1 VATDPRFSVTATEVT
16 PISPPVLTV
25 DVPPRAEVLLVD
37 GSLLTRRP
45 EARAV
50 RAAVAAAID
59 SLPDGTY
66 FAVALGTDRAEQLYP
81 PAALIEADGLSRA
94 AAKKALRR
102 TKGHRGPVS
111 YGHWLQ
117 YANALTQG
125 FFDAHLTLLGAHE
138 GEDPLLLTA
147 ALQACRGVLRCD
159 AVGVGA
165 GRTLAMITRELS
177 GSLAV
182 VESAGLGPALRA
194 AANRPRRLSL
204 RLSPAPDVTIT
215 SVYDEMGA
223 RLAGPEFP
231 VRPGRQRFTARLL
244 LGGSRRGTDP
254 DATEAAAE
262 AELVEPGR
270 ADALAR
276 ATVYVYRSP
285 YSVPGADPGSGS
297 LPGGG
302 WAGPYSPDLGSPA
315 RPSPSDLSSAL
326 PSLDPPDE
334 GHRDQPGSTMMG
346 GRRRPDPYPPDKDYD
361 SRPIRYSQDEDDQS
375 DYEVDYSQHQ
385 GRDPQP
391 SAPEPGQAQTGDPQ
405 GGYDQ
410 DFPTERAQDRYVF
423 GSDVFAGSV
432 GDAAPPRPPAPR
444 PPVQEPVVNTGFSA
458 MSGFPVARN
467 QTLAA
472 GREYEF
478 WVDLD
483 DFDPYSIETAPAPLP
498 GFVPR
503 DETLAVAVFGF
514 PGEIEVD
521 PANALRL
528 LRPGQRVRFP
538 VRLPSPPGVYR
549 LRCGIYWRQVLVESR
564 VVTVHATPR
573 AEYRA
578 DALRSTVDYRL
589 ADPAT
594 PGALPDFTPHT
605 ASLLLNDNG
614 DGTHAL
620 RVLATDGAE
629 LFRSDATIG
638 EAELATQIR
647 LARGA
652 LRRVA
657 WGTDQSWRAEDGYRY
672 ARPASTELLTQ
683 DLTSLARN
691 GFRLH
696 HLLLRALGRSTGGD
710 VYAMTDRLHAALAR
724 PGLIQIA
731 LKESA
736 RQVLPAALLYDLP
749 LDTSGPLRLCAEFLH
764 HRREGL
770 PLTGSACFRGDCA
783 QAREPDDTVV
793 CPGGFWG
800 YRHAL
805 GLPVSHG
812 RGAPLPAGI
821 EVAGAVRLSVGIY
834 RDFQHVEEHCQA
846 LHDLMPQLAWQPRDG
861 RDAVLRELA
870 AGNPHLVYLYCHG
883 GVDNEV
889 PYLRVGRAAEPAITP
904 DNLFH
909 SRIHWASTRP
919 LVFLNGCRTTDLE
932 PERAIDFVSFF
943 VEDALAC
950 AVIGTEITV
959 FEDLARTFAEQFVR
973 RFLVDRA
980 PLGEAVLAARLAL
993 LEEGNPLGLAYIP
1006 FGLPSLRVVDEVSPP
1021 V

>member
-1 VATDPRFSVTATEVT
+1 MAPDPRFSVTATVVGLGENDRDGVT
-16 PISPPVLTV
+16 VLTV

-37 GSLLTRRP
+37 GSLLTQRR

-50 RAAVAAAID
+50 RAAVATAVDA
-59 SLPDGTY
+59 LPDGTY
-66 FAVALGTDRAEQLYP
+66 FAVVLGTDRVEQSYP
-81 PAALIEADGLSRA
+81 PQGLIAADRLSRA
-94 AAKKALRR
+94 AAMKAVRR
-102 TKGHRGPVS
+102 MKGHRGPLS
-111 YGHWLQ
+111 YGHWLR
-117 YANALTQG
+117 YANALTRD

-138 GEDPLLLTA
+138 GEDPILLDA
-147 ALQACRGVLRCD
+147 ALQACRGALRCD

-182 VESAGLGPALRA
+182 VESSAMGPALRA

-204 RLSPAPDVTIT
+204 RLSPAPGVTIT
-215 SVYDEMGA
+215 SVRDETST
-223 RLAGPEFP
+223 RLTGPEFP
-231 VRPGRQRFTARLL
+231 VVPGLQRFAVQLRFDGPLVL
-244 LGGSRRGTDP
+244 NGL
-254 DATEAAAE
+254 DAVHV
-262 AELVEPGR
+262 ELVEPGR

-276 ATVYVYRSP
+276 ATAQFFRETRTGYEQPWGGAPPDGAVGETGNYGSQ
-285 YSVPGADPGSGS
+285 PGEYPQGGYPQPGNQQPGYDEGYGQSGS
-297 LPGGG
+297 PWSSSPQGGYG
-302 WAGPYSPDLGSPA
+302 QSGSA
-315 RPSPSDLSSAL
+315 W
-326 PSLDPPDE
+326 
-334 GHRDQPGSTMMG
+334 GGS
-346 GRRRPDPYPPDKDYD
+346 
-361 SRPIRYSQDEDDQS
+361 
-375 DYEVDYSQHQ
+375 
-385 GRDPQP
+385 
-391 SAPEPGQAQTGDPQ
+391 PQ

-410 DFPTERAQDRYVF
+410 GYPP
-423 GSDVFAGSV
+423 DVIAPQGRDPVESAGPARPS
-432 GDAAPPRPPAPR
+432 PPD
-444 PPVQEPVVNTGFSA
+444 PPVQEPVVNTGFA
-458 MSGFPVARN
+458 PVNGSPESPSR
-467 QTLAA
+467 TLAA
-472 GREYEF
+472 GGTYDF
-478 WVDLD
+478 WLD
-483 DFDPYSIETAPAPLP
+483 ISGPNPYSIETAPAPLP

-503 DETLAVAVFGF
+503 DETLVVAVFGF

-528 LRPGQRVRFP
+528 LAPGQRARFP

-578 DALRSTVDYRL
+578 DALQSTVDYRL
-589 ADPAT
+589 ADPAV
-594 PGALPDFTPHT
+594 PGPLPDFTPHT

-620 RVLATDGAE
+620 RVLATDGGE

-710 VYAMTDRLHAALAR
+710 VYAMTDRLRSALAR

-770 PLTGSACFRGDCA
+770 PLAGSACFRGDCA

-805 GLPVSHG
+805 GLPVSLG
-812 RGAPLPAGI
+812 RGAALPAGI
-821 EVAGAVRLSVGIY
+821 AVDGAVRLSVGVY
-834 RDFQHVEEHCQA
+834 RDFQYVEEHCQA
-846 LHDLMPQLAWQPRDG
+846 LHDLLPQLDWQPRDG

-883 GVDNEV
+883 GVDADV

-980 PLGEAVLAARLAL
+980 PLGEAVLSARLAL
-993 LEEGNPLGLAYIP
+993 LEDGNPLGLAYIP
-1006 FGLPSLRVVDEVSPP
+1006 FGLPSLRVVDEVSPA